1 MAGSKGQDDESDE
14 DDRQP
19 LHARLRTTT
28 KGKDG
33 PGKQRP
39 WSSVTST
46 KKNTGRHG
54 EEKSD
59 RQISVILSD
68 TDVLDC
74 PICFEPLRLQ
84 VFQCKNGHIAC
95 ASCCTKMA
103 NKCSNCSLQIG
114 FVRCRAIEKVVE
126 SVTISCPNAYY
137 GCKETMLYSK
147 KLDHENACIYVPCS
161 CPHPA
166 CDYVGLPP
174 VLYTHFVGNHS
185 DYSMLFD
192 FDSPIPISSLDK
204 SHNQIF
210 LLERNECII
219 FVLNNT
225 TNSLGS
231 LVNVVRMGRASEKRR
246 SSYRLISR
254 DGESTIKLDSVA
266 DNMPRWSPCGLVKK
280 FLLVPNEFIGS
291 SGRFKLE
298 VIIRRPRVLV

>member
-14 DDRQP
+14 DDWGSIY
-19 LHARLRTTT
+19 ARLRTTT

-33 PGKQRP
+33 PSNQRP

-46 KKNTGRHG
+46 KKTRFSTPFVSATASAAPQPQAKQHEEPNLQKKNPQRKLKMEQPKKYTGHHG

-74 PICFEPLRLQ
+74 PICFEPLRPP

-126 SVTISCPNAYY
+126 SVTISCPKAYY
-137 GCKETMLYSK
+137 GCKETILYSK

-161 CPHPA
+161 CPHPT
-166 CDYVGLPP
+166 CDYVGSPT

-192 FDSPIPISSLDK
+192 FDSPIPISLDK

-210 LLERNECII
+210 LLERNECIV
-219 FVLNNT
+219 FVLYHS
-225 TNSLGS
+225 TNHLGS
-231 LVNVVRMGRASEKRR
+231 LVNVVLMERASEKRR
-246 SSYRLISR
+246 SSYCFISR
-254 DGESTIKLDSVA
+254 DGESTIVDH
-266 DNMPRWSPCGLVKK
+266 
-280 FLLVPNEFIGS
+280 
-291 SGRFKLE
+291 
-298 VIIRRPRVLV
+298 